1 MPRLL
6 ALLTT
11 ALLAASSVVAS
22 ERPLS
27 TLHLESVAVE
37 LDREVLRPSGSR
49 VGIGAHRAARLEAEL
64 ALSLRAALE
73 ASFQAAGLSLAEKSA
88 AAALVR
94 VRASRVRLHPIADD
108 LAAPLVSYGRSEAG
122 AHLVL
127 QVVSADGQPV
137 LSLSE
142 DYATPDPGE
151 LRPQSALHSR
161 KALEDLFARFARE
174 AGRRLG
180 GRG

>member
-1 MPRLL
+1 MPRLFAL
-6 ALLTT
+6 LPIALLT
-11 ALLAASSVVAS
+11 AASVAAIEHPPS
-22 ERPLS
+22 P
-27 TLHLESVAVE
+27 LHLESVAVE

-64 ALSLRAALE
+64 ALRLRAALE
-73 ASFQAAGLSLAEKSA
+73 ASFQAAGLSLAEKPA

-108 LAAPLVSYGRSEAG
+108 LATPLVSYGRSEAG

-127 QVVSADGQPV
+127 EVVSADGQLL

-142 DYATPDPGE
+142 DYTAPDAGE
-151 LRPQSALHSR
+151 LRPQSALHAR

-174 AGRRLG
+174 AGHRLG